1 MSINEFLRDH
11 KDTPFSRPLV
21 YSQSNDNIVGFVH
34 RLELFKL
41 QQAGLGEKQL
51 GSVMRPVHVLL
62 NTIALPKA
70 FEQMMAKRLQLAMVV
85 DEYGTV
91 QGILTLEDIFEHL
104 VGEEIVDEA
113 DRATDMQQLAFERW
127 EKWKKTHSVIENR
140 DEEETDDVSVK

>member
-1 MSINEFLRDH
+1 M
-11 KDTPFSRPLV
+11 
-21 YSQSNDNIVGFVH
+21 H

-41 QQAGLGEKQL
+41 HQAGRGSQQL

-62 NTIALPKA
+62 NTIALPQA
-70 FEQMMAKRLQLAMVV
+70 FEQMMANRLQLAMVV

-113 DRATDMQQLAFERW
+113 DRATDMHQLAFERW
-127 EKWKKTHSVIENR
+127 EKWKQTHSVIENR
-140 DEEETDDVSVK
+140 DDEETNHSSTK